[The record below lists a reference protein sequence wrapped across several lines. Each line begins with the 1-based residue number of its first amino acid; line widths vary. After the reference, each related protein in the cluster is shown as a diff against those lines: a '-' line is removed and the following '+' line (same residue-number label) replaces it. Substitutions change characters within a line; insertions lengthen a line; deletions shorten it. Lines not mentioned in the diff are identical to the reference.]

1 MIISKQAGHYKLVSR
16 LFEPWN
22 ISRSLCGY
30 FWQFVFSL
38 ALHIVV
44 PTAFLMVPLV
54 VVLGAAASLSPMAA
68 MLLLTGVIIW
78 ILGAIGLASVTV
90 GLIQDHVVPHVL
102 SWFPEREKKKSE
114 PSEPSIVWAY
124 LKAKKS
130 KVCPLIVFD

>member
-1 MIISKQAGHYKLVSR
+1 MIISKQAGHYKLVNR

-30 FWQFVFSL
+30 FWQFVLSL
-38 ALHIVV
+38 SLHIVV
-44 PTAFLMVPLV
+44 PTAVFMVPLV
-54 VVLGAAASLSPMAA
+54 VVLGAAESLSPMAA
-68 MLLLTGVIIW
+68 MLLLTGVVIW
-78 ILGAIGLASVTV
+78 ILGAIGLASIIV

-102 SWFPEREKKKSE
+102 SWFPERKKSE